1 MKELK
6 NVKDHEVMNERIEE
20 RKGSWSNEWKKE
32 LMNVR
37 VKDHAVMNERI
48 DKFKGSWSNEWK
60 NWRM

>member
-20 RKGSWSNEWKKE
+20 CKGSW
-32 LMNVR
+32 R
-37 VKDHAVMNERI
+37 
-48 DKFKGSWSNEWK
+48 NEWK

>member
-6 NVKDHEVMNERIEE
+6 NVKDHEVMNKRIEK

-32 LMNVR
+32 LMNV
-37 VKDHAVMNERI
+37 KDHEVMNERI
-48 DKFKGSWSNEWK
+48 DKCEGSWSNEWK